1 MAQHAVL
8 PDKWYSMHACTQY
21 ACIRSI
27 TRQVRLILFKEM
39 VDISMYMT
47 LRQIPNSRAEVGMTS
62 CTPMSAGDQSDVDSS
77 NAYTF

>member
-27 TRQVRLILFKEM
+27 ARQVRLILFKEM
-39 VDISMYMT
+39 VDISMYMA
-47 LRQIPNSRAEVGMTS
+47 LRQTPNSRADMGLTS
-62 CTPMSAGDQSDVDSS
+62 PNHKSAGDQSDVDSS